1 MFYRIDNALS
11 ERHFDENGYLYVDRS
26 PILKA
31 GIMEYLGYELLPEG
45 KSSIDGVDIDPQ
57 KVYKVNVSL
66 DELKKAKDTFKLAP
80 ITDGHIWL
88 GEEGADPKN
97 YQEGTVG
104 ENLYIED
111 GFLYAPLN
119 FTGKAIVEKI
129 KNHKKEELST
139 SYLNKLRKSDNP
151 AYDFEAFDIRGNHL
165 ALVDRGRAGSDV
177 RVLNSNLTGVNNMN
191 WNEAD
196 HPRDDAGRFTDK
208 GGESG
213 ELSYKFEKVK
223 RPDGKEY
230 DYEKASFKYND
241 AEIDAIKRGDG
252 WISGKIYAPDGKKIK
267 GTGDTWM
274 DFETKE
280 ADFDNYIKSVVKDS
294 AFYVNNEIPHESGN
308 PNESGGKRSYNQK
321 GKEAMNGEKAKIVN
335 EAILELDGE
344 RIDLNEMLM
353 NNEAGEGVDKRK
365 LIDEVGGMLKDKV
378 DDELWRTIIG
388 KLEKLSYNGSEDS
401 KQDNKCKNEE
411 PKEDDKEEKAK
422 DKADKAEDKAEKAE
436 EKADKDSDES
446 KSMNYDAIYEKV
458 FNSLKAESE
467 KNEAEKL
474 KAYNSVRGVL
484 GDFNPFGMTCKD
496 MYVKALNQMGVA
508 LDGKENESELG
519 SMFKAC
525 ASMRSKVDNGF
536 SYSSNGAEDEIEINL

>member
-11 ERHFDENGYLYVDRS
+11 ERHFDENGYLFVDRS

-31 GIMEYLGYELLPEG
+31 GIMEYLGSELLPEG
-45 KSSIDGVDIDPQ
+45 RSSVDGVDIDPQ

-66 DELKKAKDTFKLAP
+66 DELKRSKDTFKLVP
-80 ITDGHIWL
+80 ITDGHTWL

-104 ENLYIED
+104 ENLYVED
-111 GFLYAPLN
+111 GFLYAPLS

-139 SYLNKLRKSDNP
+139 SYQNKLKKSDNP

-177 RVLNSNLTGVNNMN
+177 RVLNSIKEK
-191 WNEAD
+191 NEM
-196 HPRDDAGRFTDK
+196 
-208 GGESG
+208 
-213 ELSYKFEKVK
+213 
-223 RPDGKEY
+223 
-230 DYEKASFKYND
+230 
-241 AEIDAIKRGDG
+241 AE
-252 WISGKIYAPDGKKIK
+252 
-267 GTGDTWM
+267 
-274 DFETKE
+274 E
-280 ADFDNYIKSVVKDS
+280 
-294 AFYVNNEIPHESGN
+294 
-308 PNESGGKRSYNQK
+308 
-321 GKEAMNGEKAKIVN
+321 AKIVN

-378 DDELWRTIIG
+378 DEELWRTIIG

-411 PKEDDKEEKAK
+411 PKEDDKEDKEEDKKEAK
-422 DKADKAEDKAEKAE
+422 KADDKSEKE
-436 EKADKDSDES
+436 SDES
-446 KSMNYDAIYEKV
+446 KSMNYDAVYEKV
-458 FNSLKAESE
+458 FNSLKAENE
-467 KNEAEKL
+467 KMEAEKL

-484 GDFNPFGMTCKD
+484 GDFNPFGMSCKD
-496 MYVKALNQMGVA
+496 MYVKGLNQMGVA
-508 LDGKENESELG
+508 LDGKEELSELS

>member
-1 MFYRIDNALS
+1 MA
-11 ERHFDENGYLYVDRS
+11 
-26 PILKA
+26 
-31 GIMEYLGYELLPEG
+31 
-45 KSSIDGVDIDPQ
+45 
-57 KVYKVNVSL
+57 
-66 DELKKAKDTFKLAP
+66 
-80 ITDGHIWL
+80 
-88 GEEGADPKN
+88 EE
-97 YQEGTVG
+97 
-104 ENLYIED
+104 
-111 GFLYAPLN
+111 
-119 FTGKAIVEKI
+119 
-129 KNHKKEELST
+129 
-139 SYLNKLRKSDNP
+139 
-151 AYDFEAFDIRGNHL
+151 
-165 ALVDRGRAGSDV
+165 
-177 RVLNSNLTGVNNMN
+177 
-191 WNEAD
+191 
-196 HPRDDAGRFTDK
+196 
-208 GGESG
+208 
-213 ELSYKFEKVK
+213 
-223 RPDGKEY
+223 
-230 DYEKASFKYND
+230 
-241 AEIDAIKRGDG
+241 
-252 WISGKIYAPDGKKIK
+252 
-267 GTGDTWM
+267 
-274 DFETKE
+274 
-280 ADFDNYIKSVVKDS
+280 
-294 AFYVNNEIPHESGN
+294 
-308 PNESGGKRSYNQK
+308 
-321 GKEAMNGEKAKIVN
+321 AKIVN

-378 DDELWRTIIG
+378 DEELWRTIIG

-411 PKEDDKEEKAK
+411 PKEDDKEEKAE
-422 DKADKAEDKAEKAE
+422 DKAEDKAEKAKDKAE

-536 SYSSNGAEDEIEINL
+536 SYSSNGAEDEIEINF

>member
-31 GIMEYLGYELLPEG
+31 GIMEYLGSELLPEG
-45 KSSIDGVDIDPQ
+45 KSSVDGVDIDPQ

-104 ENLYIED
+104 ENLYVED

-177 RVLNSNLTGVNNMN
+177 RVLNSI
-191 WNEAD
+191 E
-196 HPRDDAGRFTDK
+196 
-208 GGESG
+208 
-213 ELSYKFEKVK
+213 EKK
-223 RPDGKEY
+223 M
-230 DYEKASFKYND
+230 
-241 AEIDAIKRGDG
+241 AE
-252 WISGKIYAPDGKKIK
+252 
-267 GTGDTWM
+267 
-274 DFETKE
+274 E
-280 ADFDNYIKSVVKDS
+280 
-294 AFYVNNEIPHESGN
+294 
-308 PNESGGKRSYNQK
+308 
-321 GKEAMNGEKAKIVN
+321 AKIVN

-378 DDELWRTIIG
+378 DEELWRTIIG

-436 EKADKDSDES
+436 DKAEEKADKDSDES

-458 FNSLKAESE
+458 FNSLKAENE